1 MEIFR
6 GPWANFLDYRDSA
19 ITVGSFDGIHLGHQ
33 QILNRLIECA
43 KAQRLRSVVVTFEPH
58 PRLVLSDS
66 REPIRVLTP
75 MEEKLELLRSWP
87 IDLLCI
93 LRFDKTASELSPRD
107 FVQVVL
113 KGRMGLK
120 RIVIGYNHAFG
131 KNRGGDRES
140 LIAFSQELDFQVD
153 VLNPVEV
160 GGLIVSSSKIRSL
173 LKQGDVTRAASLLGR
188 RYLLKGKVVR
198 GAARGKRL
206 KFPTAN
212 LVLSDTT
219 KMIPADGVYCGL
231 TCLQG
236 ELLPAAISIGS
247 NPTFSDDARSI
258 EAHFISFDGDLY
270 GRDLTLEFVQ
280 WIRPQQRFD
289 TENELTEQIEKD
301 VSQTLAILEE
311 QALLNKTCVESR
323 R

>member
-1 MEIFR
+1 MEIFQ
-6 GPWANFLDYRDSA
+6 GPWSNFLDYRDSA

-33 QILNRLIECA
+33 QILNRLVECV

-58 PRLVLSDS
+58 PRLVLVDS

-75 MEEKLELLRSWP
+75 IEEKLELLRSWP
-87 IDLLCI
+87 IDLLCV

-107 FVQVVL
+107 FAQVVL

-140 LIAFSQELDFQVD
+140 LIAFSRELDFQMD

-160 GGLIVSSSKIRSL
+160 DGLIVSSSKIRSL
-173 LKQGDVTRAASLLGR
+173 LKQGDVARAATLLGR
-188 RYLLKGKVVR
+188 RYALKGKVVR

-212 LVLSDTT
+212 LTVSDAT
-219 KMIPADGVYCGL
+219 KLIPADGVYCGL
-231 TCLQG
+231 TCVQG
-236 ELLPAAISIGS
+236 ELLPTAISIGS
-247 NPTFSDDARSI
+247 NPTFPDATHTV
-258 EAHFISFDGDLY
+258 EAHLIGFDGDLY
-270 GRDLTLEFVQ
+270 GRDMNLELVQ
-280 WIRPQQRFD
+280 RIRPQRKFES
-289 TENELTEQIEKD
+289 ENELTGQIEKD
-301 VSQTLAILEE
+301 VSESLAILEE
-311 QALLNKTCVESR
+311 HTLLNKTCVELR
-323 R
+323 K